1 MHSYV
6 KTHAFFLHCFS
17 AVERISGHKLSLTI
31 LNVSGL
37 QRHDYCRR
45 LFCTVMLG
53 QNRKCRTPSV
63 EGKNTASW
71 NFTVSVLGAEF
82 SYLIGQLKFP
92 RELCHS

>member
-1 MHSYV
+1 MISGNAVNIVPHTLLYHNS
-6 KTHAFFLHCFS
+6 CIFS
-17 AVERISGHKLSLTI
+17 ALFSVVERISEHKLSLTI

-53 QNRKCRTPSV
+53 RNRKCRTPSV

-71 NFTVSVLGAEF
+71 NFTVSVLSA
-82 SYLIGQLKFP
+82 
-92 RELCHS
+92 